1 MTESWPA
8 NKRLVNESKHSL
20 IQLKVLKL
28 TFFDSSLI
36 LRLFLFLKLVDL
48 NQVKDS
54 NVTKWTQKMF
64 SLVVLPLNKPN
75 KL

>member
-36 LRLFLFLKLVDL
+36 LRLFLFSKLVDIKSSERL
-48 NQVKDS
+48 KCYKVNTE
-54 NVTKWTQKMF
+54 NVFFGRSSIEQAE
-64 SLVVLPLNKPN
+64 
-75 KL
+75 